1 MTPSGLATPACPT
14 YGRCDRRRAQRYLQR
29 HDERL
34 TPDPDAGVSRGKRHG
49 TSRLPRL
56 RRGDATRSTGTRAAA
71 TQSGVVLPPAAAPSS
86 VPRLVY
92 ATTGRP
98 VQTSLHPMELRDLL
112 ASGNIDGT
120 LWVDIDNE
128 SRHQVALLEKVF
140 DFHPLAVEDALNPQS
155 RVKIDEYRNSLFVI
169 VRGLRFCDTTDDP
182 YDIETY
188 NLCFFI
194 AKNLLV
200 TVHSGPSVP
209 VDAVYERMVANPDQL
224 ERGVERVAHA
234 LMDITVDEY
243 FPVLDRIDEFVD
255 GLEERVYQ
263 RFDQDVMRDVFA
275 VKRLVLAMR
284 RHLMPQREVFNIM
297 TNRPTPFLPP
307 ESQVWFR
314 DIYDHVLRI
323 NDSVDTYRELL
334 ANVMDSYLSQ
344 VSNRLGQVTKGLSV
358 IATLSV
364 PFVVISGM
372 WGMNFTDIPLSQH
385 AHGFWIMLA
394 VQLGLGVVLVWLL
407 RRWELL

>member
-1 MTPSGLATPACPT
+1 MS
-14 YGRCDRRRAQRYLQR
+14 RIRRR
-29 HDERL
+29 ERP
-34 TPDPDAGVSRGKRHG
+34 TP
-49 TSRLPRL
+49 PRL
-56 RRGDATRSTGTRAAA
+56 RRGDDTRMTVEHDGVDTATDAVTGTTPSRPAA
-71 TQSGVVLPPAAAPSS
+71 TASS
-86 VPRLVY
+86 VPRIVY
-92 ATTGRP
+92 GVPGAAVRTD
-98 VQTSLHPMELRDLL
+98 LHPMELRDLA
-112 ASGNIDGT
+112 ASGAIPGV
-120 LWVDIDNE
+120 LWVDIDAE

-155 RVKIDEYRNSLFVI
+155 RVKLDEYKNSLFVI

-182 YDIETY
+182 YDVETY
-188 NLCFFI
+188 NICFFL
-194 AKNLLV
+194 AKNLVV
-200 TVHSGPSVP
+200 TVHAGPSRP

-224 ERGVERVAHA
+224 QRGVERVAHA
-234 LMDITVDEY
+234 LMDVTVDEY

-263 RFDQDVMRDVFA
+263 RFDQSVMRDVFA

-284 RHLMPQREVFNIM
+284 RHLMPQREVFNVL
-297 TNRPTPFLPP
+297 TNRPSPFLPL

-364 PFVVISGM
+364 PFVVVSGM
-372 WGMNFTDIPLSQH
+372 WGMNFSNIPLSH
-385 AHGFWIMLA
+385 AEHGFWIMLA
-394 VQLGLGVVLVWLL
+394 VQLGLGAFLVWLL
-407 RRWELL
+407 RKWSLV

>member
-1 MTPSGLATPACPT
+1 MVSQQEADATA
-14 YGRCDRRRAQRYLQR
+14 AI
-29 HDERL
+29 E
-34 TPDPDAGVSRGKRHG
+34 
-49 TSRLPRL
+49 
-56 RRGDATRSTGTRAAA
+56 RGDEPRPAVAA
-71 TQSGVVLPPAAAPSS
+71 SS
-86 VPRLVY
+86 VPRIVY
-92 ATTGRP
+92 AMPGAGVRTD
-98 VQTSLHPMELRDLL
+98 LHPVELRDLI
-112 ASGNIDGT
+112 ASGSINGT
-120 LWVDIDNE
+120 LWVDIDTD

-155 RVKIDEYRNSLFVI
+155 RVKLDEYKNSLFVI

-182 YDIETY
+182 YDVETY
-188 NLCFFI
+188 NLCFFL
-194 AKNLLV
+194 KKHLVV

-209 VDAVYERMVANPDQL
+209 VDLVYDRMLANPDQF
-224 ERGVERVAHA
+224 ERGVERVTHA

-255 GLEERVYQ
+255 GLEERVYA
-263 RFDQDVMRDVFA
+263 RFDKDVMRDVFA
-275 VKRLVLAMR
+275 VKRLVLSMR
-284 RHLMPQREVFNIM
+284 RHLMPQREVFNVL

-364 PFVVISGM
+364 PFVVVSGM
-372 WGMNFTDIPLSQH
+372 WGMNFTDIPLSAH
-385 AHGFWIMLA
+385 PHGFWIMLA
-394 VQLGLGVVLVWLL
+394 VQLGLGVSLVWLL
-407 RRWELL
+407 RKWELL

>member
-1 MTPSGLATPACPT
+1 
-14 YGRCDRRRAQRYLQR
+14 
-29 HDERL
+29 
-34 TPDPDAGVSRGKRHG
+34 
-49 TSRLPRL
+49 
-56 RRGDATRSTGTRAAA
+56 
-71 TQSGVVLPPAAAPSS
+71 
-86 VPRLVY
+86 
-92 ATTGRP
+92 
-98 VQTSLHPMELRDLL
+98 
-112 ASGNIDGT
+112 
-120 LWVDIDNE
+120 
-128 SRHQVALLEKVF
+128 
-140 DFHPLAVEDALNPQS
+140 
-155 RVKIDEYRNSLFVI
+155 
-169 VRGLRFCDTTDDP
+169 
-182 YDIETY
+182 
-188 NLCFFI
+188 
-194 AKNLLV
+194 
-200 TVHSGPSVP
+200 
-209 VDAVYERMVANPDQL
+209 
-224 ERGVERVAHA
+224 
-234 LMDITVDEY
+234 
-243 FPVLDRIDEFVD
+243 
-255 GLEERVYQ
+255 
-263 RFDQDVMRDVFA
+263 MRDVFA

>member
-1 MTPSGLATPACPT
+1 MS
-14 YGRCDRRRAQRYLQR
+14 RKSRRLRPMA
-29 HDERL
+29 
-34 TPDPDAGVSRGKRHG
+34 
-49 TSRLPRL
+49 PRL
-56 RRGDATRSTGTRAAA
+56 RRGDDTRTMSSQELDAVEAEERGEAPRPT
-71 TQSGVVLPPAAAPSS
+71 VAPSS
-86 VPRLVY
+86 IPRIAYMMGGGAVR
-92 ATTGRP
+92 TD
-98 VQTSLHPMELRDLL
+98 LHPIELRDMV
-112 ASGNIDGT
+112 ASGSITGT

-182 YDIETY
+182 YDVETY
-188 NLCFFI
+188 NLCFFL

-200 TVHSGPSVP
+200 TVHSGPSAP
-209 VDAVYERMVANPDQL
+209 VDIVYDRMIANPDQL

-243 FPVLDRIDEFVD
+243 FPVLDKIDEFVD
-255 GLEERVYQ
+255 GLEERVYS
-263 RFDQDVMRDVFA
+263 RFDSDVMRDVFS
-275 VKRLVLAMR
+275 VKRLVLSLR
-284 RHLMPQREVFNIM
+284 RHLMPQREVFNVM
-297 TNRPTPFLPP
+297 TNRPTQFLPP

-364 PFVVISGM
+364 PFVVVSGM
-372 WGMNFTDIPLSQH
+372 WGMNFQDIPLSQH

-394 VQLGLGVVLVWLL
+394 VQLGLGAFLVWLL
-407 RRWELL
+407 RKWSLL

>member
-1 MTPSGLATPACPT
+1 MS
-14 YGRCDRRRAQRYLQR
+14 RNRRR
-29 HDERL
+29 
-34 TPDPDAGVSRGKRHG
+34 SRP
-49 TSRLPRL
+49 LPPRL
-56 RRGDATRSTGTRAAA
+56 RRGDDTRMVSTQEMDA
-71 TQSGVVLPPAAAPSS
+71 TQAVARGEEPRPAVAASS
-86 VPRLVY
+86 VPRIVH
-92 ATTGRP
+92 AVPGVP
-98 VQTSLHPMELRDLL
+98 VRTDVHPIELRDMV
-112 ASGNIDGT
+112 AAGSITGT
-120 LWVDIDNE
+120 LWVDIDTD

-155 RVKIDEYRNSLFVI
+155 RVKLDEYKNSLFVI
-169 VRGLRFCDTTDDP
+169 VRGLRFCENTDDP

-194 AKNLLV
+194 ARNLVV

-209 VDAVYERMVANPDQL
+209 VDMVYERMLANPDQL
-224 ERGVERVAHA
+224 ERGAERVTHA

-243 FPVLDRIDEFVD
+243 FPVLDKIDEFVD
-255 GLEERVYQ
+255 GLEERVYA
-263 RFDQDVMRDVFA
+263 RFDHDVMRDVFA
-275 VKRLVLAMR
+275 VKRLVLSMR
-284 RHLMPQREVFNIM
+284 RHLMPQREVFNAL
-297 TNRPTPFLPP
+297 TNRPSPFLPP

-323 NDSVDTYRELL
+323 NDAVDTYRELL

-364 PFVVISGM
+364 PFVVVSGM
-372 WGMNFTDIPLSQH
+372 WGMNFDDIPLSGH

-394 VQLGLGVVLVWLL
+394 VQLGLGVFLVWLL
-407 RRWELL
+407 RKWGLF

>member
-1 MTPSGLATPACPT
+1 MISHQAL
-14 YGRCDRRRAQRYLQR
+14 
-29 HDERL
+29 
-34 TPDPDAGVSRGKRHG
+34 DAE
-49 TSRLPRL
+49 
-56 RRGDATRSTGTRAAA
+56 AAA
-71 TQSGVVLPPAAAPSS
+71 ARGEEPRPAVAPSS
-86 VPRLVY
+86 IPRIVY
-92 ATTGRP
+92 AVPGAP
-98 VQTSLHPMELRDLL
+98 VRTDLHPMELRDLVTSGAL
-112 ASGNIDGT
+112 AGI

-155 RVKIDEYRNSLFVI
+155 RVKIDEYKNSLFVI

-182 YDIETY
+182 YDVETY
-188 NLCFFI
+188 NLCFFLC
-194 AKNLLV
+194 KNLLV
-200 TVHSGPSVP
+200 TVHAGPSAP
-209 VDAVYERMVANPDQL
+209 VDIVYERMVANPDQV
-224 ERGVERVAHA
+224 ERGAERVAHA

-243 FPVLDRIDEFVD
+243 FPVLDKIDEFVD

-263 RFDQDVMRDVFA
+263 RFDQEVMRDVFA
-275 VKRLVLAMR
+275 VKRLVLSLR
-284 RHLMPQREVFNIM
+284 RHLMPQREVFNVM

-364 PFVVISGM
+364 PFVVVSGM
-372 WGMNFTDIPLSQH
+372 WGMNFNDIPLSHH

-394 VQLGLGVVLVWLL
+394 VQLGLGAFLVWLL
-407 RRWELL
+407 RKWELL

>member
-1 MTPSGLATPACPT
+1 MS
-14 YGRCDRRRAQRYLQR
+14 RNRRPRV
-29 HDERL
+29 
-34 TPDPDAGVSRGKRHG
+34 T
-49 TSRLPRL
+49 TPRL
-56 RRGDATRSTGTRAAA
+56 KRGDDTRMTSEYTVADGAVAA
-71 TQSGVVLPPAAAPSS
+71 TADAARLAVAASS
-86 VPRLVY
+86 VPRMAYSVRGSPLR
-92 ATTGRP
+92 TD
-98 VQTSLHPMELRDLL
+98 LHPMELRDLVATREL
-112 ASGNIDGT
+112 QGV
-120 LWVDIDNE
+120 LWVDIDTD

-140 DFHPLAVEDALNPQS
+140 DFHALAVEDALNPQS

-169 VRGLRFCDTTDDP
+169 IRGLRFCSTTEDP
-182 YDIETY
+182 YDVETY
-188 NLCFFI
+188 NICFFL

-200 TVHSGPSVP
+200 TVHAGPSAP
-209 VDAVYERMVANPDQL
+209 VDEIFNRMVANPDQM
-224 ERGVERVAHA
+224 ERGVERIAHG

-284 RHLMPQREVFNIM
+284 RHLMPQREVFNTL
-297 TNRPTPFLPP
+297 TNRPTAFLPA

-364 PFVVISGM
+364 PFVVVSGM
-372 WGMNFTDIPLSQH
+372 WGMNFRDIPLSGH
-385 AHGFWIMLA
+385 EHGFWIMLA
-394 VQLGLGVVLVWLL
+394 VQLGLGVFLVWLL
-407 RRWELL
+407 RKWELL

>member
-1 MTPSGLATPACPT
+1 
-14 YGRCDRRRAQRYLQR
+14 
-29 HDERL
+29 
-34 TPDPDAGVSRGKRHG
+34 VSRGKRHG
-49 TSRLPRL
+49 ASRLPRL
-56 RRGDATRSTGTRAAA
+56 RRGDSTRSTGTHAAA
-71 TQSGVVLPPAAAPSS
+71 TLAEAEPRVARPPAAAPSS
-86 VPRLVY
+86 VPRIVY
-92 ATTGRP
+92 AKAGRP
-98 VQTSLHPMELRDLL
+98 VQTALHLTELRDLV
-112 ASGNIDGT
+112 ASGHIDGT

-155 RVKIDEYRNSLFVI
+155 RVKLDEYRNSLFVI

-188 NLCFFI
+188 NLCFFV

-297 TNRPTPFLPP
+297 TNRPIPFLPP

-372 WGMNFTDIPLSQH
+372 WGMNFNDIPLSQD

-394 VQLGLGVVLVWLL
+394 VQLGLGALLVGLL
-407 RRWELL
+407 RRWRLL

>member
-1 MTPSGLATPACPT
+1 MGRQQNLDAAEAVERGEQPRPT
-14 YGRCDRRRAQRYLQR
+14 V
-29 HDERL
+29 
-34 TPDPDAGVSRGKRHG
+34 T
-49 TSRLPRL
+49 
-56 RRGDATRSTGTRAAA
+56 
-71 TQSGVVLPPAAAPSS
+71 PSS
-86 VPRLVY
+86 VPRIVY
-92 ATTGRP
+92 AVPGAAVRTD
-98 VQTSLHPMELRDLL
+98 LHPAMLRELIVGD
-112 ASGNIDGT
+112 AFPGV

-155 RVKIDEYRNSLFVI
+155 RVKIDGYRNSLFVI
-169 VRGLRFCDTTDDP
+169 VRGLRFCDHTDDP
-182 YDIETY
+182 YDVETY

-200 TVHSGPSVP
+200 TVHSGPSAP
-209 VDAVYERMVANPDQL
+209 VDVVYERMLANPDQL
-224 ERGVERVAHA
+224 ERGAERVAHA
-234 LMDITVDEY
+234 LMDVTVDEY
-243 FPVLDRIDEFVD
+243 FPVLDKIDEFVD
-255 GLEERVYQ
+255 SLEERVYQ

-284 RHLMPQREVFNIM
+284 RHLMPQREVFNIL

-323 NDSVDTYRELL
+323 NDSVDTYRDLL

-364 PFVVISGM
+364 PFVVVSGM
-372 WGMNFTDIPLSQH
+372 WGMNFEDIPLSHH

-394 VQLGLGVVLVWLL
+394 VQLGLGAFLVWLL
-407 RRWELL
+407 RRWALL